1 MTRARDL
8 ELRFEFNIQYPD
20 YGRKNRAR
28 LGIRRRFDSKFYCDS
43 GTRKRKIA
51 GRAYRFV
58 AAAFYHS
65 GNQSQKMVVTDR
77 ACFVGQLLT
86 YESVEVE
93 QTRGIDMLAVV
104 WLTQLQ
110 RSMVVEL
117 MAVLLL
123 VAEIKPMIELE
134 PDAGLR
140 RGVVEARRLVLPTR
154 PSDVAVVQH
163 VLVPVAELLPHPLRR
178 DIAALLLKPSNKK

>member
-1 MTRARDL
+1 
-8 ELRFEFNIQYPD
+8 
-20 YGRKNRAR
+20 
-28 LGIRRRFDSKFYCDS
+28 
-43 GTRKRKIA
+43 
-51 GRAYRFV
+51 
-58 AAAFYHS
+58 
-65 GNQSQKMVVTDR
+65 MVVTDR

-117 MAVLLL
+117 LAVLLL